1 MKKLITSLTL
11 ACLLCVPA
19 LAMLPAAEAAGP
31 AIYYNGDRLYPD
43 VDPFITRNGV
53 MMVEMRSIFETFG
66 ATLNFDKATKIITAI
81 DPRGNKVE
89 MKVGYKDV
97 YVNNEQQWLSEP
109 VQIWYGR
116 TMVPLR
122 FMAENLDGTVKWDP
136 DNYWV
141 EIWMN

>member
-122 FMAENLDGTVKWDP
+122 FIDRKRHV
-136 DNYWV
+136 
-141 EIWMN
+141 